1 LLSALVA
8 ELAAGGVGRARP
20 VLAGLVLAGLV
31 LAGLVLA
38 GPVLAGPV
46 LVRAERGRAAAVSSA
61 RCAPSS

>member
-20 VLAGLVLAGLV
+20 VLAGLV